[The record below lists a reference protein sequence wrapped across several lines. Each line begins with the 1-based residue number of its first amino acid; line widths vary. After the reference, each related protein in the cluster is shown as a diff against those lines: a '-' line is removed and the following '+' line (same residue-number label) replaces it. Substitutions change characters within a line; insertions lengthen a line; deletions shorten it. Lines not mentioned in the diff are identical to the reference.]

1 MFELLMKM
9 LELTD
14 IDKDEH
20 IDTMRGKYELKLN
33 LKEAFKEYKRYK
45 V

>member
-14 IDKDEH
+14 IQKDEN

-33 LKEAFKEYKRYK
+33 LKEAFKEYKYNK